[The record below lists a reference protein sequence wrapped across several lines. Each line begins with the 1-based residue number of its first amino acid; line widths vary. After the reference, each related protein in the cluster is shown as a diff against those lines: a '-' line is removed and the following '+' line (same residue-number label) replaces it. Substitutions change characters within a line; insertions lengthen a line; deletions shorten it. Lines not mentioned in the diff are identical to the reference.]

1 MRRVEAVGIAGVV
14 VAVAIVALTLA
25 CAYILYVAP

>member
-1 MRRVEAVGIAGVV
+1 MRRVDAVGIAGVV
-14 VAVAIVALTLA
+14 VAVAIVALSLV